1 MAADGERTSNTF
13 ARGNSTLLGAVR
25 QLWPTPDAS
34 RANETESLETFEA
47 RQAALKAQGKNGNGC
62 GTPLGV
68 AVRQEWPTP
77 TVSGNHNRKG
87 ASPESGDGLATAV
100 QERQLWATALATDCA
115 KQPTNGLERQ
125 VRTGSNHGRMG
136 ASDPCGLRLNPDWV
150 ELLMGF
156 PSGWTAG
163 VPAVAKSSTRRSR
176 RAPLP
181 AGGETEPP
189 SG

>member
-1 MAADGERTSNTF
+1 MAADGERTSSTF
-13 ARGNSTLLGAVR
+13 ARGNSTLLGA
-25 QLWPTPDAS
+25 A
-34 RANETESLETFEA
+34 
-47 RQAALKAQGKNGNGC
+47 
-62 GTPLGV
+62 
-68 AVRQEWPTP
+68 RQEWPTP

-100 QERQLWATALATDCA
+100 QERQLWATATATATARDSRSGKASAETHARNARPLSEQVGLDAATRWSTATDA
-115 KQPTNGLERQ
+115 ERLQ
-125 VRTGSNHGRMG
+125 
-136 ASDPCGLRLNPDWV
+136 AICDLLNPDWV

-163 VPAVAKSSTRRSR
+163 VPAVAKPSTQRSR

-181 AGGETEPP
+181 DGGETELP

>member
-1 MAADGERTSNTF
+1 MR
-13 ARGNSTLLGAVR
+13 
-25 QLWPTPDAS
+25 LWPTPDAS

-100 QERQLWATALATDCA
+100 QGRQLWATATATATARDSRSGKA
-115 KQPTNGLERQ
+115 SAETHARNARPLSEQ
-125 VRTGSNHGRMG
+125 VG
-136 ASDPCGLRLNPDWV
+136 DLLNPAWV

-156 PSGWTAG
+156 PPGWTAG
-163 VPAVAKSSTRRSR
+163 VPAVAKPSTRRSR
-176 RAPLP
+176 RARRP
-181 AGGETEPP
+181 AGAETDPP

>member
-1 MAADGERTSNTF
+1 MPASRQGGPHLTD
-13 ARGNSTLLGAVR
+13 AVR
-25 QLWPTPDAS
+25 LWPTPDAS

-47 RQAALKAQGKNGNGC
+47 RQAALKAQGRNGNGC

-100 QERQLWATALATDCA
+100 QERQLWATATARDSRSGKASAETHARNARPLS
-115 KQPTNGLERQ
+115 EQ
-125 VRTGSNHGRMG
+125 VG
-136 ASDPCGLRLNPDWV
+136 DLLNPDWV

-163 VPAVAKSSTRRSR
+163 VPAVAKPSTRRSR

-181 AGGETEPP
+181 DGGETEPP
-189 SG
+189 SE